1 MTEKRY
7 VLYKHTSPNNIVYI
21 GITCQYPYEKRW
33 QRGRGY
39 IYNKRFYNDIKFF
52 GWNNF
57 KHEILLDNLTL
68 EDANKMEIEYIAK
81 YRSTDKNF
89 GYNILEGGNAVPKTI
104 KKQKRKINKTIE
116 NKANIQTINAG
127 GDILEKPYLNMSL
140 KNMSGEK
147 WVNLGSIG
155 FSTYEVSNLGRVK
168 SLATDTRKEMIR
180 KQTLKNSYLYV
191 GLTTENGSKRKT
203 FVIHRLVAK
212 MFIGENENTI
222 EHLDGD
228 NTNNRLENLVYVE

>member
-39 IYNKRFYNDIKFF
+39 IYNKRFYNDIKLF

-81 YRSTDKNF
+81 YRSTDKHF
-89 GYNILEGGNAVPKTI
+89 GYNILEGGNAIPKKI
-104 KKQKRKINKTIE
+104 KKQKQKVNKTIE
-116 NKANIQTINAG
+116 NKANTQTKAIHKPAFLFCTNLLPIK
-127 GDILEKPYLNMSL
+127 DI
-140 KNMSGEK
+140 
-147 WVNLGSIG
+147 
-155 FSTYEVSNLGRVK
+155 
-168 SLATDTRKEMIR
+168 
-180 KQTLKNSYLYV
+180 
-191 GLTTENGSKRKT
+191 TERYS
-203 FVIHRLVAK
+203 AP
-212 MFIGENENTI
+212 
-222 EHLDGD
+222 
-228 NTNNRLENLVYVE
+228 NTNG